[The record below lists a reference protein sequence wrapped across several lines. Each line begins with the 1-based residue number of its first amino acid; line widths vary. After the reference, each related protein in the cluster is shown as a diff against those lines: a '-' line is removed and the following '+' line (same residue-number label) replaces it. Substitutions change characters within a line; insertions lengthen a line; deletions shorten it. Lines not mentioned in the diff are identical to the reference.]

1 MVKNKTNVNKIYNDN
16 FVSSFVSFTLNVI
29 TLITDP
35 IFMLIYKHKD
45 RIVINKIM
53 NFIINIMI
61 SF

>member
-45 RIVINKIM
+45 RIVINKI
-53 NFIINIMI
+53 INYNKKLEEK
-61 SF
+61 